1 MYNYQKLIAMKKKVL
16 LIEDDTIV
24 RENTAEILTLANY
37 YVETA
42 ENGKKGVELAY
53 KFLPDIIICDILMP
67 VLDGYGVLQI
77 LSQNSKLKQIP
88 FIFLTAKTH
97 QVDLRK
103 GMELG
108 ADDYISKPFEESE
121 LLRAIAIRL
130 KRVATFK
137 NESNKKEPFKIN
149 IKEGDL
155 KSIKNFE
162 QFLSKKRIY
171 TYQKNETIY
180 CNGNQSNHL
189 FLIKSGLVKTYKIDE
204 SGKELN
210 LGYYTDEQYFGFT
223 SFSKAVPHSLNSKAI
238 KETKLY
244 KISREEIGA
253 IINNNNHVIYDY
265 IDILASNLIESN
277 EKLLLLAYGSVR
289 KKTAITLLNLL
300 KKYPVLSS
308 NEISI
313 SRIDL
318 ANSIGIAKE
327 TLTRTLHDFKEE
339 KLIEISSKSIKVL
352 NKNQL
357 LKIS

>member
-1 MYNYQKLIAMKKKVL
+1 MCNYQKLIAMKKKVL

-24 RENTAEILTLANY
+24 RENTSEILTLANY
-37 YVETA
+37 HVETA
-42 ENGKKGVELAY
+42 ENGKIGVELAY

-77 LSQNSKLKQIP
+77 LSQNSKLKLIP

-97 QVDLRK
+97 QADIRK

-108 ADDYISKPFEESE
+108 ADDYINKPFEESE
-121 LLRAIAIRL
+121 LLRAMAIRL

-137 NESNKKEPFKIN
+137 NESSKTKSFDIQ
-149 IKEGDL
+149 IKQDDL
-155 KSIKNFE
+155 KSIKNIE
-162 QFLSKKRIY
+162 QFLSKKRVY

-189 FLIKSGLVKTYKIDE
+189 FLIKSGLVKTYKINE
-204 SGKELN
+204 FGKELN
-210 LGYYTDEQYFGFT
+210 IGYYSNEQYFGFT
-223 SFSKAVPHSLNSKAI
+223 SFSKAIPHSVNSKAI
-238 KETKLY
+238 NETKLY
-244 KISREEIGA
+244 KISREEIAA
-253 IINNNNHVIYDY
+253 IINNNHHIIYSY
-265 IDILASNLIESN
+265 IDLLANSLIESN

-300 KKYPVLSS
+300 EKYPTKTT

-327 TLTRTLHDFKEE
+327 TLTRTLHDFKDE
-339 KLIEISSKSIKVL
+339 KLIEIYSKGIKIL
-352 NKNQL
+352 NKQKL